1 MSSFDEYQVQ
11 GLHEAILALLSRA
24 LERSTRFPQNGYR
37 RRQYFEGMAAIADDL
52 DLLSRAAATL
62 IRIAGSDLQI

>member
-1 MSSFDEYQVQ
+1 MSSSEDDRVQ

-37 RRQYFEGMAAIADDL
+37 RRQYFEGMATIASDV
-52 DLLSRAAATL
+52 DLLSRAAAAL